1 MPLLSLALAAAATSA
16 ASLAPAPT
24 LHMND
29 VQAVGTHNSYKQAMS
44 EEVRRAIAAKSE
56 AIAEA
61 LDYSH
66 RPLTEQLDHGAR
78 QLEIDVNYD
87 PDAGYY
93 AKDKSDPELLKPG
106 FKVLHIAFSDAGS
119 SCERLVTCLAIIR
132 DWSAAHPS
140 HAPIMLMFNAKET
153 ADPEHGKPA
162 LRFDEKAFDALDR
175 EILSVI
181 PRKQLILPDDVQG
194 RYPTL
199 RDAVLAGNWPKLDA
213 ARGKIFFALDEHEP
227 TIAIYRGKRKSL
239 EGRVFFVNTDENS
252 PAAAYLTIN
261 DPIAEGDRI
270 ARDVKAGFMVR
281 TRADADT
288 REARAG
294 TLTRLRAALV
304 SGAQYISTD
313 YLWEDPRLPGYRV
326 ALPGGVVTRCNPVR
340 CPQELKPDFELDTAN
355 IATDEKK

>member
-1 MPLLSLALAAAATSA
+1 MPLFSLALAAAAT
-16 ASLAPAPT
+16 LAPAAP

-66 RPLTEQLDHGAR
+66 RPLIEQLDHGAR

-87 PDAGYY
+87 PDGGYY
-93 AKDKSDPELLKPG
+93 ARDASDAELLKPG

-119 SCERLVTCLAIIR
+119 SCERLVACLAIIR
-132 DWSAAHPS
+132 DWSAAHPG

-153 ADPEHGKPA
+153 ADPEHGKQA
-162 LRFDEKAFDALDR
+162 LRFDEVAFDALDR

-181 PRKQLILPDDVQG
+181 PRNRLILPDDVQG

-199 RDAVLAGNWPKLDA
+199 RDAVLAGNWPSLDA

-227 TIAIYRGKRKSL
+227 TISIYRGKRKSL

-288 REARAG
+288 HEARAG
-294 TLTRLRAALV
+294 TLARLRAALS

-326 ALPGGVVTRCNPVR
+326 ALPGNVITRCNPVR
-340 CPQELKPDFELDTAN
+340 CPQELTYQDELDRS
-355 IATDEKK
+355 DYRGSQSK